1 MSAVNSHQKL
11 AVLILRLVA
20 AVWTAFI
27 VLGWGMYAIEAAA
40 GVNVQHYPAH
50 TVIGNM
56 AYIVIGVL
64 VLIFSRPIG
73 KWLGRGLG
81 D

>member
-1 MSAVNSHQKL
+1 VNPHQKL
-11 AVLILRLVA
+11 AILILRLVA

-27 VLGWGMYAIEAAA
+27 VLGWSMYAIEAAA

-50 TVIGNM
+50 TIIGNL

-64 VLIFSRPIG
+64 VLIFSNPIG
-73 KWLGRGLG
+73 KWLGRGHG